1 MQPKDANIKY
11 VNITDDNV
19 NKFLVKV
26 KNDIEAFDNSDC
38 LCNSQ
43 LLAFYRGSLSM
54 GVKLSNALNKN
65 LIIGFF
71 QTRDKKE
78 EPISTYSH
86 KIETNT
92 PMFVVEDIIDSGKTI
107 DLFLQS
113 IIGIAKY
120 PRIIKIYALVG
131 NDETIERLHKKYS
144 KHFDSLE
151 FIYETK
157 YIENVWYI
165 FPWEL
170 IDENQSEKRTITP
183 VDVVN
188 THEELLANI
197 MATYSSCIKTIANKN
212 HDYNAGEHPLDN
224 FFNVEKLNIT
234 SAEKGILVR
243 LSDKLSRITSLIDK
257 QAKVKDESIYDTID
271 DAINYFALLK
281 EVIKYKKAH
290 INNNDQ
296 KTTEKRS

>member
-1 MQPKDANIKY
+1 MIKVKDAEIKY
-11 VNITDDNV
+11 INITDEDV
-19 NKFLVKV
+19 NRFLIKV
-26 KNDIEAFDNSDC
+26 KNKIESFDNSDC

-78 EPISTYSH
+78 EPKCTYSH
-86 KIETNT
+86 KIKPST
-92 PMFVVEDIIDSGKTI
+92 PMFVVEDIIDSGRTI
-107 DLFLQS
+107 DLFLES
-113 IIGIAKY
+113 IINISRY
-120 PRIIKIYALVG
+120 PRTIRIYSLVG
-131 NDETIERLHKKYS
+131 NEETIEILRKKYS
-144 KHFDSLE
+144 KYFDSLE

-157 YIENVWYI
+157 YVKNVWYI

-170 IDENQSEKRTITP
+170 INENEQEKRTVTP
-183 VDVVN
+183 VDKVT

-197 MATYSSCIKTIANKN
+197 MATYGKCIKTIADKN

-243 LSDKLSRITSLIDK
+243 LSDKLSRITSLLEK

-281 EVIKYKKAH
+281 EVIKYKRNK
-290 INNNDQ
+290 
-296 KTTEKRS
+296 